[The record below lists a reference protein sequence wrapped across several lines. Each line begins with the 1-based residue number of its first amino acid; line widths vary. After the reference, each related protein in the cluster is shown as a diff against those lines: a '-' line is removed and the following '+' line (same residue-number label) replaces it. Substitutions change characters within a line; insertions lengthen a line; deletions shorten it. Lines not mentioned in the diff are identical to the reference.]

1 MFTTLPCSF
10 QLFQQMGKK
19 KKKKAS
25 ERKKNPLR
33 IYRNPIYTTASLS
46 PLSRNHRFGR
56 RISDQVCFRSYPSG
70 NNWILNKDNPQG
82 MKSNATSDLYCVLV
96 ASKLEVTFS
105 SLTHKNC
112 SSLTD
117 IAVSISLPVLI
128 AREALPKQ
136 LLCKHNSNTD
146 RPISC
151 SFNFWLSQCN
161 RSLLWGKT
169 ENYFRK
175 VLAMMEGSNFVLS
188 QQTQGQTTAWSCM
201 LCTVHKQ
208 RKRKRF
214 SAFSHSDIKIIF
226 L

>member
-1 MFTTLPCSF
+1 MDSPNLLNSRLNFVIVFNVYLCHVYHFTL
-10 QLFQQMGKK
+10 LFPVISANGEK

-112 SSLTD
+112 SSLTQ
-117 IAVSISLPVLI
+117 I
-128 AREALPKQ
+128 
-136 LLCKHNSNTD
+136 
-146 RPISC
+146 
-151 SFNFWLSQCN
+151 
-161 RSLLWGKT
+161 
-169 ENYFRK
+169 
-175 VLAMMEGSNFVLS
+175 
-188 QQTQGQTTAWSCM
+188 
-201 LCTVHKQ
+201 
-208 RKRKRF
+208 
-214 SAFSHSDIKIIF
+214 
-226 L
+226 